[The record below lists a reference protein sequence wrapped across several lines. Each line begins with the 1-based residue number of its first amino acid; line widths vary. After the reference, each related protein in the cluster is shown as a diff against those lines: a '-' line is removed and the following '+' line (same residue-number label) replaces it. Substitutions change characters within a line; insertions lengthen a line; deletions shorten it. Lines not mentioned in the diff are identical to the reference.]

1 MIRNY
6 GAKGESDCRH
16 SRNSKELHLIFKTRD
31 GKRFAEK
38 GKTVRY
44 IVGASDISGIPSSLA
59 IRNSRK
65 KDLKR
70 VILRT
75 L

>member
-16 SRNSKELHLIFKTRD
+16 SRNSKELHLIFKIRD

-44 IVGASDISGIPSSLA
+44 IVGTSDISGIF
-59 IRNSRK
+59 K
-65 KDLKR
+65 
-70 VILRT
+70 
-75 L
+75 